1 MPTLTTDKIIA
12 KLNSYFTD
20 NQYVFWYDD
29 KQEFKDIIDSI
40 AQRLSSVKL
49 YKAQANQQF
58 KSKIDLLNDSEHK
71 YLIYAP
77 YKRPAIQ
84 ENYLTDMEHYSKLF
98 TADAT
103 QIILE
108 ELQLPENQLLFV
120 KKYNSYFGAKTRR
133 ADFVKYWSDTF
144 DKTPEKGIIA
154 AITKTEKLDMNELLM
169 KVIAAGYTNNHYIFA
184 FSKYDVLDTFGRWS

>member
-71 YLIYAP
+71 
-77 YKRPAIQ
+77 
-84 ENYLTDMEHYSKLF
+84 
-98 TADAT
+98 
-103 QIILE
+103 
-108 ELQLPENQLLFV
+108 
-120 KKYNSYFGAKTRR
+120 
-133 ADFVKYWSDTF
+133 
-144 DKTPEKGIIA
+144 
-154 AITKTEKLDMNELLM
+154 
-169 KVIAAGYTNNHYIFA
+169 
-184 FSKYDVLDTFGRWS
+184 

>member
-71 YLIYAP
+71 YLIKSQISLVSAALFSAVGILAISGLVSTGPGEIITHLTLCGAP
-77 YKRPAIQ
+77 
-84 ENYLTDMEHYSKLF
+84 
-98 TADAT
+98 
-103 QIILE
+103 
-108 ELQLPENQLLFV
+108 
-120 KKYNSYFGAKTRR
+120 NSAR
-133 ADFVKYWSDTF
+133 DFVRPSRPD
-144 DKTPEKGIIA
+144 
-154 AITKTEKLDMNELLM
+154 LL
-169 KVIAAGYTNNHYIFA
+169 A
-184 FSKYDVLDTFGRWS
+184 L

>member
-77 YKRPAIQ
+77 YKRPAI
-84 ENYLTDMEHYSKLF
+84 
-98 TADAT
+98 
-103 QIILE
+103 
-108 ELQLPENQLLFV
+108 
-120 KKYNSYFGAKTRR
+120 
-133 ADFVKYWSDTF
+133 
-144 DKTPEKGIIA
+144 
-154 AITKTEKLDMNELLM
+154 
-169 KVIAAGYTNNHYIFA
+169 
-184 FSKYDVLDTFGRWS
+184 

>member
-58 KSKIDLLNDSEHK
+58 KSKIVRQGSVF
-71 YLIYAP
+71 LIQS
-77 YKRPAIQ
+77 I
-84 ENYLTDMEHYSKLF
+84 N
-98 TADAT
+98 
-103 QIILE
+103 I
-108 ELQLPENQLLFV
+108 
-120 KKYNSYFGAKTRR
+120 
-133 ADFVKYWSDTF
+133 
-144 DKTPEKGIIA
+144 
-154 AITKTEKLDMNELLM
+154 
-169 KVIAAGYTNNHYIFA
+169 
-184 FSKYDVLDTFGRWS
+184 